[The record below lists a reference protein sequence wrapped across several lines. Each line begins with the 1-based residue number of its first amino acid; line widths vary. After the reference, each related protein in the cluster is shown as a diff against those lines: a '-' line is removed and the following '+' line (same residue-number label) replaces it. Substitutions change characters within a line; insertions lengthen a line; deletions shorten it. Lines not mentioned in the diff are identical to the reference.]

1 METPGFIDSKFRLAI
16 LAAKR
21 AKQLVSGAKKK
32 IDITAENPLTVAL
45 EEVYRGKISFQIFE
59 EEEFEIMRDRSSS
72 EEEDIL
78 ESLGDVKLEDD
89 DYEEVET
96 VDDIDDDKTDEDEE
110 EDEDEDRDE
119 DNDSDIDDDDFD
131 SGEDDDGYDEE
142 FEADDEYE
150 DD

>member
-32 IDITAENPLTVAL
+32 IDLTAENPLTVAL

-59 EEEFEIMRDRSSS
+59 EDEYDIMRDQPSS

-78 ESLGDVKLEDD
+78 EALEDVKLEED

-96 VDDIDDDKTDEDEE
+96 IEEIDDDKDDDENE
-110 EDEDEDRDE
+110 
-119 DNDSDIDDDDFD
+119 DDDDD
-131 SGEDDDGYDEE
+131 KDDDNDDENEDDDDGKDDKDDEDDE
-142 FEADDEYE
+142 DDEADDE